1 MEPKMERFVESL
13 RENITAEDV
22 VNLEACMDCKR
33 CGDACAWYLA
43 TGDEHLHPTY
53 KTNFLRSIYQR
64 YMTPEG
70 KFAGML
76 GLRDTPTDDDL
87 REHMSSFWHC
97 TACGRCT
104 LSCPAGI
111 STRRLVRLAR
121 AAYSDSGLSDEN
133 PTLRSITQNL
143 QQTSHS
149 FGIDP
154 VKILARYGL
163 FLTAMGLEMPVDVE
177 GAEILFVCP
186 SAANTKIP
194 DYAIKVM
201 AILNAA
207 NISYTVSSRM
217 VETGTEA
224 DHVVVHHDLTKRVL
238 EAWEGEAE
246 RLGASKLLV
255 VECGCDTRTLF
266 ADATEILGRPL
277 KFPVIMFDP
286 LMQEK
291 IESGEVPVE
300 KVDTSVTLHDPC
312 HSTRLAGMGDAMRAL
327 LTSVSNNFIEMTP
340 NREYNYCCNGGA
352 GGMRLPENTE
362 TRRAASVIKANQIR
376 STGAEQVTTPCV
388 VCMLSLEDTC
398 QTYNLG
404 APGERTAT
412 MLFEVLYEAMEKAF
426 VQRGELDR
434 FQTPLEL
441 QGKDATFY
449 AQHSVA
455 GVMTALMETPEAHA
469 ILDWLEQDDVVKR
482 HAKAHPEILEQLTRF
497 RAMSETLTLPI
508 PSATIPG
515 PEAAQTIDMP
525 QYQKVLA
532 VGSDTITFV

>member
-1 MEPKMERFVESL
+1 M
-13 RENITAEDV
+13 TAEDV
-22 VNLEACMDCKR
+22 VNMEACLDCKR
-33 CGDACAWYLA
+33 CGDACAWYLT
-43 TGDEHLHPTY
+43 TGEEELHPTY

-64 YMTPEG
+64 YMTLEG
-70 KFAGML
+70 RVGGSI
-76 GLRDTPTDDDL
+76 GLIDTPTDDDL
-87 REHMSSFWHC
+87 REHMASFWQC

-121 AAYSDSGLSDEN
+121 AAYSDSGLSDEH
-133 PTLRSITQNL
+133 PTLSSITANL
-143 QQTSHS
+143 RQTSHS

-194 DYAIKVM
+194 DYAVKVM

-207 NISYTVSSRM
+207 NISYTVSSRL

-238 EAWEGEAE
+238 EAWENEAE
-246 RLGASKLLV
+246 RLGTQKLLV

-286 LMQEK
+286 LIEEK
-291 IESGEVPVE
+291 IATGEVPVE

-327 LTSVSNNFIEMTP
+327 LNRVSNNFIEMTP

-352 GGMRLPENTE
+352 GGLRLPENTDM
-362 TRRAASVIKANQIR
+362 RRQASVLKANQIR
-376 STGAEQVTTPCV
+376 TTGAEQVTTPCV

-398 QTYNLG
+398 QTYDLG
-404 APGERTAT
+404 MPGERTAT
-412 MLFEVLYEAMEKAF
+412 MLFEVVYEAMEKGLASAG
-426 VQRGELDR
+426 QLDR
-434 FQTPLEL
+434 FRTPLEL

-449 AQHSVA
+449 NEHSVS
-455 GVMTALMETPEAHA
+455 GVMTALMADPEAPA
-469 ILDWLEQDDVVKR
+469 ILEWLAQDAVVQR
-482 HAKAHPEILEQLTRF
+482 HAQQHPEILEQLARF
-497 RAMSETLTLPI
+497 KEMAGAVVWPEICDLV
-508 PSATIPG
+508 PG
-515 PEAAQTIDMP
+515 AEAARTLDIP
-525 QYQKVLA
+525 QPQKALA
-532 VGSDTITFV
+532 LGSDTITFM